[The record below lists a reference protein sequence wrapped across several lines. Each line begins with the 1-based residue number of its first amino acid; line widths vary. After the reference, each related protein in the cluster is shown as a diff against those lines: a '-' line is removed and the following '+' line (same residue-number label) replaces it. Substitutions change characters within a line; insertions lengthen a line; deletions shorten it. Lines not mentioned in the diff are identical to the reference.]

1 MRRPADARCGG
12 PRTHNGDMAGWL
24 DLPRPA
30 RYAIL
35 VLAGALPVLAFPAPN
50 LEFIAWFGLVPGLL
64 LIRASATARQAAS
77 AGWWL
82 GGGYLMA
89 ALYWL
94 IPNLGPA
101 LLLVVT
107 VLGFLWAGFGLA
119 CWTLLRPPVTA
130 GRALAALAVLPS
142 CWLAGE
148 WIRSWQGFGGPWAVF
163 GASQWQHPAVLALA
177 AVGGVWLIS
186 FALVA
191 ANTGILIL
199 IVARR
204 MAVRLIG
211 AAAAVIVVAAGPV
224 AFALTPAAPTTRHI
238 TIAMVQPGVVNNARL
253 RVDASQRLSAGLR
266 GDHAGLIVW
275 GESSVG
281 YDLDTHA
288 SLLHQL
294 ERLSAADGAQLLVN
308 QDSIAPDGA
317 KSKVAVLV
325 GSNGIDG
332 RYVKTR
338 LVPFGEY
345 IPFRQQLGWLAKISK
360 AAPQNIIP
368 GTGAH
373 VMRVTLPSGRPL
385 TIGVLICFES
395 AFPDMSRV
403 DADHGAQMIIYQT
416 SDSTWQ
422 ASWEWALAQ
431 HAALGAVRA
440 AETGRPV
447 LQAALTGDSAAFDAR
462 GRLLAWA
469 GSSERGVTLV
479 RLGLPPAAA
488 RTPYDR
494 LGDYVPWTATG
505 IAAIAAAGALIR
517 TRRGRRA
524 GIRPGRPARIP
535 LERNLRHGSSV
546 TVTSGSAGKTSLARL
561 PDPGDGTDPAPSTD
575 PSR

>member
-1 MRRPADARCGG
+1 MGG
-12 PRTHNGDMAGWL
+12 MASWRGYPW
-24 DLPRPA
+24 PA
-30 RYAIL
+30 RYAIM

-50 LEFIAWFGLVPGLL
+50 LEFVAWFGLVPGLL
-64 LIRASATARQAAS
+64 LMRTSASARQAAA
-77 AGWWL
+77 AGWWF

-94 IPNLGPA
+94 IPNLGPG
-101 LLLVVT
+101 LLLVVA
-107 VLGFLWAGFGLA
+107 VLGALWAGVGLA
-119 CWTLLRPPVTA
+119 CWALLRPPVTA
-130 GRALAALAVLPS
+130 RRALAALVVVPS

-148 WIRSWQGFGGPWAVF
+148 WIRSWQGFGGPWAVL
-163 GASQWQHPAVLALA
+163 GVSQWQHPAELALA
-177 AVGGVWLIS
+177 AVGGVWLVS

-199 IVARR
+199 IVARG
-204 MAVRLIG
+204 MPVRLLG
-211 AAAAVIVVAAGPV
+211 SAATAIALAAGPA
-224 AFALTPAAPTTRHI
+224 AFALTPASPVSRYM
-238 TIAMVQPGVVNNARL
+238 TIAMVQPGVVRNPRI

-266 GDHAGLIVW
+266 RDRAGLIIW

-281 YDLDTHA
+281 YDLDTDA
-288 SLLHQL
+288 TLLRQL

-317 KSKVAVLV
+317 KSKVAVLI

-368 GTGAH
+368 GTGAR
-373 VMRVTLPSGRPL
+373 VMRVTTPGGQPVPV
-385 TIGVLICFES
+385 GVLICFES

-403 DADHGAQMIIYQT
+403 DADHGAQLIIYQT

-447 LQAALTGDSAAFDAR
+447 VQAALTGDSAAFDAR

-469 GSSERGVTLV
+469 GPSERRVILV
-479 RLGLPPAAA
+479 RLPLPRASA
-488 RTPYDR
+488 RTPFDR

-505 IAAIAAAGALIR
+505 IAALAAALAL
-517 TRRGRRA
+517 TRA
-524 GIRPGRPARIP
+524 GPMRRRSVREHRPARI
-535 LERNLRHGSSV
+535 LLDRNLRQGSSV
-546 TVTSGSAGKTSLARL
+546 GVTSGTSGKASVAQW
-561 PDPGDGTDPAPSTD
+561 PDPGSGPDTAPTDTAPRAD
-575 PSR
+575 R